1 MASMVVP
8 DTLCKQ
14 NDPLSATFSVS
25 CTLPSE
31 ATSICD
37 DSLNE
42 SENQSRLRSW
52 VVSLSLP
59 EIDPHLQHPT
69 HLGTNEGKSAHPCGG
84 LNKVLCGDLS
94 SQELSREGPEARR

>member
-1 MASMVVP
+1 MRSSTVVP

-14 NDPLSATFSVS
+14 NDPLSVTFSVS

-37 DSLNE
+37 DSFSE

-52 VVSLSLP
+52 VVFLRLP
-59 EIDPHLQHPT
+59 EIDAHLQHPT
-69 HLGTNEGKSAHPCGG
+69 HRGTDEGKSAHPCGG

-94 SQELSREGPEARR
+94 SQ